1 MSTIRGQLADG
12 ECQTVGCS
20 YRLDLCSE
28 TELRIQ
34 VMELLFDDAYLSNGI
49 DDKKS
54 WFTQMELHDLIDHQ
68 FFFTSKSLGRQPTT
82 SQYLQP
88 LTQQTLALA
97 AVTIHCARS
106 EYASGKKAIVMFCQD
121 DYRGTFCP
129 SPVINARLE
138 ATTLIRHTIA
148 GRVIPPAAQ
157 LHYETPSSIP
167 ISTLQPRSTLFCS
180 SQHSIAHSTL
190 VNCLWCTSVSI
201 VTHIMNSA
209 CLTPPPVS
217 THLRWYG
224 CSSIPVGAPQPR
236 FGSLFHSV
244 LLHHLLCT
252 PHFHTALPILALLCS
267 WWLLPFSIWIIIA
280 FQTLI

>member
-54 WFTQMELHDLIDHQ
+54 WFTQTELHDLIDHQ

-180 SQHSIAHSTL
+180 SRHSIAHSTL

-209 CLTPPPVS
+209 CLTPPPQFRHTS
-217 THLRWYG
+217 AGMGAPQSQSELLSLDLALFFIL
-224 CSSIPVGAPQPR
+224 CSSITFCVLLISTQHSPSWPSSVPG
-236 FGSLFHSV
+236 GCSLFPSE
-244 LLHHLLCT
+244 
-252 PHFHTALPILALLCS
+252 
-267 WWLLPFSIWIIIA
+267 
-280 FQTLI
+280 